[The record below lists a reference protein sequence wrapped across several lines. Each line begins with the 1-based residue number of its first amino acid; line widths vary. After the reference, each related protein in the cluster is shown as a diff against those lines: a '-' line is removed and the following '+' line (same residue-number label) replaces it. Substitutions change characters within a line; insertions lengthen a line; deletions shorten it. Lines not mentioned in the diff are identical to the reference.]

1 MAFYDYDIENYISIM
16 PGPQGLKSTKEF
28 NKSKDIP
35 IRDLAA
41 GVMGRTYLGCEDVTE
56 DVIEMLRQLK
66 NCLIVALNLK
76 VI

>member
-1 MAFYDYDIENYISIM
+1 M

-56 DVIEMLRQLK
+56 DVDYRDAATAEKLSDCCTKPESHLMHPFVIECRK
-66 NCLIVALNLK
+66 
-76 VI
+76 